1 MIITPHE
8 GSLLLV
14 FQHDHALLASRLA
27 SAWRSEFIAHHDR
40 RGEVLEA
47 VALHDAG
54 WQEADARGVFDTS
67 TGRPASVL
75 SLPLKAYPPIWDS
88 SIEQAARRG
97 PLAGYLVARHL
108 VDRSAGMVEGHE
120 TGEIDSEGQAAL
132 QAFKEEAG
140 RTIARLAEGISSPP
154 ISPPYPL
161 AETAVEN
168 DFRFLQLND
177 ILSLALCGGHGTPK
191 LLTFLRAS
199 TLGGKP
205 LEAEIPEPFS
215 LRLAPWVFE
224 PDRLEDAV
232 PVRAIPDRAY
242 LNQEALSDAIA
253 QAGVAEQPILIK
265 PL

>member
-14 FQHDHALLASRLA
+14 FQHDHALLAGRLA
-27 SAWRSEFIAHHDR
+27 SAWRAEFIAHRDR

-54 WQEADARGVFDTS
+54 WQEADARGVLDTS

-88 SIEQAARRG
+88 SIEQAARWG

-108 VDRSAGMVEGHE
+108 VDRSAGMGRPS
-120 TGEIDSEGQAAL
+120 EIDSEGPAAL

-177 ILSLALCGGHGTPK
+177 ILSLALCGGHGTPF
-191 LLTFLRAS
+191 LTFLRAS

-242 LNQEALSDAIA
+242 PDQEALSDAIA
-253 QAGVAEQPILIK
+253 QAAVTEQPILIK